1 MSAGHFGQAG
11 PVMSAGHF
19 TSSWT
24 TFWTGW
30 TRYECWTL
38 YQQLD
43 YILEGLDPVE
53 CWTLFFVCLMANT
66 WPKPFIGLRGFQT
79 GVLSP

>member
-43 YILEGLDPVE
+43 YILEGLD
-53 CWTLFFVCLMANT
+53 TFLMFDGQHMAET
-66 WPKPFIGLRGFQT
+66 VHRFKRLLDRFITFT
-79 GVLSP
+79 SP